1 MCFDRLIHVLELFM
15 SLFKDRLKA
24 FEKFKNKKKKCMKQ
38 SFLVCK
44 NMVIPKVYSI
54 YHTLR

>member
-24 FEKFKNKKKKCMKQ
+24 FEKFKNKKK
-38 SFLVCK
+38 
-44 NMVIPKVYSI
+44 VYEAI
-54 YHTLR
+54 FFGM